1 MKRFILLITLLTF
14 SVASYATSTP
24 TNDKEKSPVTEGI
37 RGDIASPSQ
46 DVIILGQDEGP
57 AIASEEAIVTT
68 SNNSSASQ
76 IGVLSTPKNIEALE
90 ASEIVLKKQRKNRVR
105 GVKAAKTK
113 TLKAKR
119 QRQKRERAQK
129 PSRKHDGGGIL
140 GILALVFGIL
150 GFLLAW
156 FVWPLGI
163 LFALTAI
170 ILGAIGLG
178 GENRGMSLVGLILG
192 ILTILIPVLIIAIIV
207 AALA

>member
-24 TNDKEKSPVTEGI
+24 TNDKEKSPVAEGI

-46 DVIILGQDEGP
+46 DVTILGQDEGP
-57 AIASEEAIVTT
+57 AITNDEAIVTT

-76 IGVLSTPKNIEALE
+76 IGVLSTPKSIE
-90 ASEIVLKKQRKNRVR
+90 ASEIVLKKQRKKRVR

-119 QRQKRERAQK
+119 QRNKRERAQR

-192 ILTILIPVLIIAIIV
+192 ILTILIPVLIIAVII
-207 AALA
+207 AAIA